1 MVIASVV
8 RARSAADVL
17 IAASV
22 LSVLRHRRRRRLSRW
37 TMTSLTRSLM
47 ATTRVAKRLPPSSR
61 LRALRLRRVIGLRVS
76 AVDADVADA
85 VRAVVRL
92 RMHLRVAATANH
104 SVIS

>member
-1 MVIASVV
+1 
-8 RARSAADVL
+8 
-17 IAASV
+17 
-22 LSVLRHRRRRRLSRW
+22 
-37 TMTSLTRSLM
+37 M